1 MGTDMMRVL
10 LGLGVALAI
19 GGAVFWMKG
28 LARTDAP
35 VPPPPPDRPMVLAD
49 TPAGTPPEAPARTRE
64 EKRFDRYDRDRDG
77 QVTRDEYLGARRKAF
92 AKLDANDDGR
102 LDFEEWS
109 ARTSDRFAKADADH
123 DRRLDRGEFAT
134 TKPKRKS
141 RPACF
146 HEGAGGD
153 RDG

>member
-1 MGTDMMRVL
+1 MGADMMRVL
-10 LGLGVALAI
+10 LGLGVALAMA
-19 GGAVFWMKG
+19 GAVFWMKG
-28 LARTDAP
+28 LARADAP
-35 VPPPPPDRPMVLAD
+35 VPPSPPDRPMVLAD
-49 TPAGTPPEAPARTRE
+49 DPADAPPEAPARTRE

-77 QVTRDEYLGARRKAF
+77 RVTRDEYLAARRKAF
-92 AKLDANDDGR
+92 GKLDANADGR

-109 ARTSDRFAKADADH
+109 TKTSDRFAKADADQ

-146 HEGAGGD
+146 REGAGED